1 MNFKCWKRVL
11 DVTGAIALL
20 LLTSPLF
27 LLIAAAIRL
36 DSPGAVFY
44 VQKRLGREGKLFNMV
59 KFRSMAVGAPE
70 VAADLLTDPEIHI
83 TKVGKLLRKWSLD
96 ELPQLL
102 HILTGTMS
110 FIGPRPSL
118 YNQWELNKQRIRLGI
133 TSVRP
138 GLSGYAQINGRN
150 AIADDKKIEYDLYY
164 VRNMSFGLDLYIIF
178 VTLIQLLFKKN
189 FN

>member
-1 MNFKCWKRVL
+1 MNFKSWKRVL
-11 DVTGAIALL
+11 DVTGAIVLL

-36 DSPGAVFY
+36 DSPGSVFY

-59 KFRSMAVGAPE
+59 KFRSMAVGTPE
-70 VAADLLTDPEIHI
+70 VAADLLINPEIHT
-83 TKVGKLLRKWSLD
+83 TKVGRLLRHWSLD

-102 HILTGTMS
+102 NILTGTMS

-118 YNQWELNKQRIRLGI
+118 YNQWELNKRRIRLGI

-150 AIADDKKIEYDLYY
+150 AIADDQKLEYDLYY
-164 VRNMSFGLDLYIIF
+164 VKNMSFGLDIYIVY
-178 VTLIQLLFKKN
+178 VTLAQILLKKN
-189 FN
+189 F